1 MNTFQ
6 YKISQ
11 VRRKRSGFSL
21 IELLIVIA
29 LIALLAGMVMA
40 ASAAIQGKM
49 LRNRAEAFLA
59 EIQGG
64 LDLYKIDH
72 GTYPINPADDRDAA
86 AKKGAHILYKY
97 LSGDFDPVDGE
108 FDLADPDNKIYVES
122 LDYKSSQKQG
132 KGTVGIG
139 LGGEY
144 VAMDPFGGLIR
155 YLCDLPNRVVGGKQ
169 EIRTLNPTY
178 DLWSLGGAVPGEDD
192 MENKSKWITNWGTN

>member
-1 MNTFQ
+1 MKTLQN
-6 YKISQ
+6 KISLVQ
-11 VRRKRSGFSL
+11 RQRSGFSL

-72 GTYPINPADDRDAA
+72 GTYPINEANDRDAA
-86 AKKGAHILYKY
+86 AKHGAHVLYKH

-108 FDLADPDNKIYVES
+108 FDLDDPENKIYVES
-122 LDYKSSQKQG
+122 LDFKSSQKQG

-139 LGGEY
+139 LGGDY

-155 YLCDLPNRVVGGKQ
+155 YLCDPPNRVVGNKQ

-178 DLWSLGGAVPGEDD
+178 DLWSLGGATPGEDD